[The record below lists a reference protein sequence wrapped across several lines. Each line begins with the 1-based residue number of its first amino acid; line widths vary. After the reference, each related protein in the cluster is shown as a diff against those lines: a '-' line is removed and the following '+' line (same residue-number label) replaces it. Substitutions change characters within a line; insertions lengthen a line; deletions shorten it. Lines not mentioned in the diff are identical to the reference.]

1 MTITIIDT
9 RKSQILEAVISEYE
23 KTAEPVGSKIISAK
37 YLQDS
42 SPATIRTEMLEM
54 EEMGFLTQP
63 HISAG
68 RMPTDK
74 GWRYFL
80 DMLME
85 NENLSALE
93 SKILEE
99 EAERIAFE
107 DFDNVPRR
115 TSKMLALLS
124 HNLSIC
130 TLLDPKDFYSY
141 GVSEI
146 LREPEFS
153 DANLTISIADL
164 IDNFEENIDR
174 VYNDI
179 GSEKVTVKV
188 GKENPFDIDGVSTV
202 FSGFSLRDGRKGFF
216 CLIGP
221 KRMNYSKNISLAERV
236 REVLIK

>member
-1 MTITIIDT
+1 MTIAIIDS
-9 RKSQILEAVISEYE
+9 RKSQILEAVINEYE

-37 YLQDS
+37 YVRDS

-68 RMPTDK
+68 RMPTDR

-80 DMLME
+80 DILME
-85 NENLSALE
+85 NENLSVAE
-93 SKILEE
+93 SRILEE
-99 EAERIAFE
+99 EAEKIARE
-107 DFDNVPRR
+107 DFDNVARR
-115 TSKMLALLS
+115 TSKILASLS

-130 TLLDPKDFYSY
+130 TILEPKDFYSF

-153 DANLTISIADL
+153 DTSLTISIADL
-164 IDNFEENIDR
+164 IDNFEENIER

-179 GSEKVTVKV
+179 NSEAVIVKV

-202 FSGFSLRDGRKGFF
+202 FSGFSLKNGRKGFF

-221 KRMNYSKNISLAERV
+221 KRMNYSKNISLAERA

>member
-1 MTITIIDT
+1 MTITVIDT

-23 KTAEPVGSKIISAK
+23 KTAEPVGSKIIAAK
-37 YLQDS
+37 YVHSS

-54 EEMGFLTQP
+54 EAMGFLTQP

-85 NENLSALE
+85 NENLSAVE

-99 EAERIAFE
+99 EAEKMARE
-107 DFDNVPRR
+107 DFDNVTRR

-130 TLLDPKDFYSY
+130 TILDPKDFYSF

-153 DANLTISIADL
+153 DASLTISVAEL
-164 IDNFEENIDR
+164 IDNFEENIDKI
-174 VYNDI
+174 YNGIDN
-179 GSEKVTVKV
+179 ETVTVKV
-188 GKENPFDIDGVSTV
+188 GKENPFDISDVSTI

-221 KRMNYSKNISLAERV
+221 KRMNYPKNISLAERV
-236 REVLIK
+236 REVLVK